1 MTPVTPVTSGNL
13 PQEEFEKARTKAST
27 DVDR

>member
-1 MTPVTPVTSGNL
+1 MTPVTPIASGIIPN
-13 PQEEFEKARTKAST
+13 EDFEKARTKVST